1 MNRHATNYHPECERA
16 RAHPS
21 SHCPHDSLPRMNANE
36 YIRKTSSV
44 DPGTRSRNSDIVVP
58 LQMSVASLSVRTVGH
73 PEVGAKPPLWNI
85 MEHINHPR
93 PMRLPAIETRRR
105 SRALD
110 IGA

>member
-44 DPGTRSRNSDIVVP
+44 DPGTRSRNSDIVVS
-58 LQMSVASLSVRTVGH
+58 LQMSVTSLSVRTES
-73 PEVGAKPPLWNI
+73 EVTLICKDTT
-85 MEHINHPR
+85 MSE
-93 PMRLPAIETRRR
+93 MKRL
-105 SRALD
+105 SCALD
-110 IGA
+110 IGAGSPR